1 MSAMKDVISVIVP
14 VYNVADYLPQA
25 VESILSQDYEAL
37 EVILIDDG
45 SGDSSGAICDQF
57 AAGDARVRVI
67 HQKNGG
73 AAAAKNAG
81 LRLATGEYLSFV
93 DSDDYLEP
101 NVYGYMVEVVKQEQA
116 DMVQFAYR
124 NIYKTRRE
132 DSILHPGRT
141 TVDTVSY
148 LKRFPSDWTCALL
161 WNKLYRRA
169 LFDGIYFEEGHRI
182 DDEFFTYQGVMNAK
196 KIVVDD
202 RIIYNYRRRA
212 SSAMNSA
219 KAGQQLQF
227 DRVDFMDKRR
237 KIIAGRY
244 PELKWDFDFGYM
256 DALVYLSQNSDNNA
270 VTIQMLKERLKQ
282 YLREKGNT
290 RPPRYLWKPMLK
302 LYFTKTEKLLAQCP
316 QRTEAVDLDDY
327 FA

>member
-1 MSAMKDVISVIVP
+1 MNDMISVIVP

-25 VESILSQDYEAL
+25 IESILNQDYEKL

-45 SGDSSGAICDQF
+45 SKDDSGAICDRY
-57 AAGDARVRVI
+57 AAQDARVRVI

-81 LRLATGEYLSFV
+81 LRIATGAYLSFV
-93 DSDDYLEP
+93 DSDDFLEP
-101 NVYGYMVEVVKQEQA
+101 NVYGYMVNLLKQEQA
-116 DMVQFAYR
+116 DMVQFAFRNVYR
-124 NIYKTRRE
+124 NRAE
-132 DSILHPGRT
+132 EFILHPGRT
-141 TVDTVSY
+141 EVDTADY

-169 LFDGIYFEEGHRI
+169 LFDGVFFEEGHRI
-182 DDEFFTYQGVMNAK
+182 DDEFFTYQGIMNAK

-202 RIIYNYRRRA
+202 HIIYNYRRRA

-227 DRVDFMDKRR
+227 DRADFMDKRR
-237 KIIAGRY
+237 RIIAERY

-256 DALVYLSQNSDNNA
+256 DALIYLSRNGDNNP
-270 VTIQMLKERLKQ
+270 VTIQMLKEK
-282 YLREKGNT
+282 LRKYIWDFSNT
-290 RPPRYLWKPMLK
+290 RPPRYLWKDLLR
-302 LYFTKTEKLLAQCP
+302 LYFTKTEKLLAQCTKP
-316 QRTEAVDLDDY
+316 EEQAKLDDY

>member
-1 MSAMKDVISVIVP
+1 MNDVISVIVP
-14 VYNVADYLPQA
+14 VYNVAQYLPQA
-25 VESILSQDYEAL
+25 VESILSQDYEKL

-45 SGDSSGAICDQF
+45 SKDDSGRICDCY
-57 AAGDARVRVI
+57 AARDARVKVI

-81 LRLATGEYLSFV
+81 LRIATGEYLSFV
-93 DSDDYLEP
+93 DSDDYLES
-101 NVYGYMVEVVKQEQA
+101 NVYTYMVNLLKQEQA
-116 DMVQFAYR
+116 DLVQFAFR
-124 NIYKTRRE
+124 NVYKNHTE
-132 DSILHPGRT
+132 DFILHPGRSR
-141 TVDTVSY
+141 VDTVSY

-161 WNKLYRRA
+161 WNKLYRRE
-169 LFDGIYFEEGHRI
+169 LFDGIFFEEGHRI

-227 DRVDFMDKRR
+227 DRVDYMDKRR
-237 KIIAGRY
+237 RKIAARF
-244 PELKWDFDFGYM
+244 PELKWDFDFGFV
-256 DALVYLSQNSDNNA
+256 DALIYLSQNSDNNA
-270 VTIQMLKERLKQ
+270 ATIQLLKSK
-282 YLREKGNT
+282 LREYIWHFGNT
-290 RPPRYLWKPMLK
+290 CPPRYLWKDLLR
-302 LYFTKTEKLLAQCP
+302 LYFTKTETLLSQCP
-316 QRTEAVDLDDY
+316 QRTDAVNLDDY